1 MIFGKKPRMME
12 KFKKHYDRHKNNNF
26 IGGGQKEF
34 APNVILNVSI
44 VLLNHLLVI
53 LENLH

>member
-34 APNVILNVSI
+34 APKII
-44 VLLNHLLVI
+44 TLLGGGKKNLRHGLLY
-53 LENLH
+53 

>member
-34 APNVILNVSI
+34 APWGGAKRICAMVCYIKL
-44 VLLNHLLVI
+44 
-53 LENLH
+53 

>member
-26 IGGGQKEF
+26 IVGGQKEF
-34 APNVILNVSI
+34 APC
-44 VLLNHLLVI
+44 LLY
-53 LENLH
+53 